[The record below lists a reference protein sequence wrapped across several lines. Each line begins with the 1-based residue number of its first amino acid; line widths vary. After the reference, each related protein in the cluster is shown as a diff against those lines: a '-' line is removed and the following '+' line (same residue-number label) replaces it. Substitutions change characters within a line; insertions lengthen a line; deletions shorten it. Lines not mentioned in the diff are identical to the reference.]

1 MWELWVK
8 VYSGPNEDYSLW
20 VSFSDSSEEL
30 LWRGKRGC
38 QYIHDFGKGKYMPPS
53 TYFFQK
59 IAAGHEEQMSPLMIL
74 VFLRYETMQEIWL
87 KKISWKYLTIWRPV
101 MLAFLRPQSA
111 SFLIFTLNSFQGI
124 LKIRNYSGQ
133 HNTHRGRS
141 QVTIFNW
148 CSSLMSYIWSWF
160 GKNFIT
166 ILSYGAR
173 NAHS

>member
-101 MLAFLRPQSA
+101 LAVFPE
-111 SFLIFTLNSFQGI
+111 
-124 LKIRNYSGQ
+124 
-133 HNTHRGRS
+133 HRAPCSCSPPWTPFRGCGRS
-141 QVTIFNW
+141 AAAAAHNLILAEIEGKCQW
-148 CSSLMSYIWSWF
+148 QCQSEGDSS
-160 GKNFIT
+160 
-166 ILSYGAR
+166 
-173 NAHS
+173 